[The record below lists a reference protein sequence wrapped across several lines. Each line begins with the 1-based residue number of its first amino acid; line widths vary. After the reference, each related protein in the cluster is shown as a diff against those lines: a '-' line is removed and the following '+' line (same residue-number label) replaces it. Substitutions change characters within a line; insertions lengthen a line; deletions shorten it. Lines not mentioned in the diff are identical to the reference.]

1 MKFSSALSYRQTLAS
16 LLVNS
21 VDKLEHVSVGSHATT
36 IINTS
41 SQQTMTQDELPLKMM
56 KIKAISVSD
65 CGVQFGRSSG
75 QQLL

>member
-1 MKFSSALSYRQTLAS
+1 MKFSSAPSYWQTSAY
-16 LLVNS
+16 LLLYS

-41 SQQTMTQDELPLKMM
+41 SQETMTQDELPLKMM

-65 CGVQFGRSSG
+65 CGEQTVW
-75 QQLL
+75 